1 MREDDAFVLG
11 VTEVGAKGVKAAFM
25 EVWKDSCLEGDSF

>member
-1 MREDDAFVLG
+1 MREDDAFALG
-11 VTEVGAKGVKAAFM
+11 VTEVGAEEVKAVFM